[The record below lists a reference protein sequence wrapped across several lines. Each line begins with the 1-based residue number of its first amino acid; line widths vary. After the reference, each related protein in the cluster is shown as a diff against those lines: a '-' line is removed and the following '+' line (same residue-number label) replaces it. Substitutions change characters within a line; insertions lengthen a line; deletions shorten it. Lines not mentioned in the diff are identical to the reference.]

1 MKKSEVKAVVVGVLQ
16 EVVDAIGVKAPP
28 FKDDM
33 RPIGALPHFDS
44 ILAEDTTVQLFQRFG
59 LESNDD
65 VNPFVRNRRACTLTE
80 VVDSLH
86 ALVAKAKA

>member
-16 EVVDAIGVKAPP
+16 EVVDAIGVKTPP

-33 RPIGALPHFDS
+33 CPIGALPHFDS
-44 ILAEDTTVQLFQRFG
+44 ILAEDTTVQLFRRLG

-65 VNPFVRNRRACTLTE
+65 VNPFVRNRRACTLAD

-86 ALVAKAKA
+86 ALAAKTKA